1 MIWGLVAEG
10 VHRSASVPSSRR
22 IMMRDEGTALTPL
35 PAGDAALP
43 MAEGSALVPL
53 IGQR

>member
-1 MIWGLVAEG
+1 MIGGLIAEG
-10 VHRSASVPSSRR
+10 VNGSASVPSSRR

-43 MAEGSALVPL
+43 LAEGSALVQL